1 MPLPE
6 GAYYLYQ
13 SFLVQ
18 LEHRASAAAPFG
30 GVRGN
35 APEQVGGF
43 LLCFGDDL
51 GGKGFP
57 LKFCSHQILQPSNI
71 RKYNILAIVN
81 ELACSRRIRTN
92 LPGDRV
98 ADWNRISISGMYM
111 IQILFRNRKH
121 ILN

>member
-18 LEHRASAAAPFG
+18 LEHRVSPAAPFG

-35 APEQVGGF
+35 APEPVGGF
-43 LLCFGDDL
+43 PLCFGDDL
-51 GGKGFP
+51 DGKGFP

-71 RKYNILAIVN
+71 RKYTKQHIKKDSPI
-81 ELACSRRIRTN
+81 SR
-92 LPGDRV
+92 
-98 ADWNRISISGMYM
+98 
-111 IQILFRNRKH
+111 
-121 ILN
+121 